1 MALYYDLPVFKDVY
15 TLILKIFEYTKD
27 FPHEYKHSL
36 GQDMKR
42 DSIQLVRSIYRA
54 NKAKD
59 KVVYTTNTGTNGSV
73 AQGVQQPFEISNVTG
88 LEEANNISLI
98 VSVYPNP
105 TTDFLILEIEGDVKT
120 QYFVSLYDM
129 QGKLLQNKK
138 ITSHQT
144 IIAMG
149 NLVPAI
155 YFLKVIKTQGH
166 ASQQEVKTFKI
177 IKN

>member
-138 ITSHQT
+138 NHKPPNNHCYGQSCTGYLFFESNKDT
-144 IIAMG
+144 RPCVS
-149 NLVPAI
+149 N
-155 YFLKVIKTQGH
+155 KK
-166 ASQQEVKTFKI
+166 
-177 IKN
+177 